1 MHLRNTKNEICL
13 AAFSS
18 RSLKETMTST
28 ADLDYAH
35 AVPIVLG
42 QPPAIEVHGLYVSYG
57 AQPVLED
64 ISFNLP
70 PGQLVGIIGPNG
82 AGKTT
87 LLKALLGLIPRASG
101 SVAVA
106 GTATRRR
113 GGPIAYVPQRDAI
126 NWRFPATVADV
137 VLMGR
142 YGRLGWLQRPGAHDR
157 AIAQRCIEEVGM
169 AGFADRPIAQ
179 LSGGQQQRVFLARAL
194 AQEPEVLLLDEPISG
209 VDAPTQEAILAILA
223 GLAAQGKTL
232 LITTHDLRCNME
244 YFDALLA
251 LNRSLVALG
260 PVAQVLTPAV
270 LTRTYGTQVVLADGT
285 SVALT

>member
-1 MHLRNTKNEICL
+1 MLREYHTSARLSAAQFDTSPALEI
-13 AAFSS
+13 SS
-18 RSLKETMTST
+18 LR
-28 ADLDYAH
+28 A
-35 AVPIVLG
+35 
-42 QPPAIEVHGLYVSYG
+42 SYG

-64 ISFNLP
+64 VSFQLA

-87 LLKALLGLIPRASG
+87 LLKAILGLVPI
-101 SVAVA
+101 VA
-106 GTATRRR
+106 GTITADGAAIARR
-113 GGPIAYVPQRDAI
+113 GGHVAYVPQRDAI

-142 YGRLGWLQRPGAHDR
+142 YGRLGVFKRPSAADR
-157 AIAQRCIEEVGM
+157 AIARRCLHQVGM
-169 AGFADRPIAQ
+169 EDLAARPIAA

-209 VDAPTQEAILAILA
+209 VDAPTQESILRILDN
-223 GLAAQGKTL
+223 LADQGKTL
-232 LITTHDLRCNME
+232 LLTTHDLRCNME
-244 YFDALLA
+244 HFDSLLA
-251 LNRSLVALG
+251 LNRRVMALG
-260 PVAQVLTPAV
+260 PVEQVLTPEV

>member
-1 MHLRNTKNEICL
+1 MDTYRWQNP
-13 AAFSS
+13 
-18 RSLKETMTST
+18 
-28 ADLDYAH
+28 D
-35 AVPIVLG
+35 
-42 QPPAIEVHGLYVSYG
+42 PPALEVRGLRVSYG

-64 ISFNLP
+64 VAFALP
-70 PGQLVGIIGPNG
+70 AGRLVGIIGPNG

-87 LLKALLGLIPRASG
+87 MLKAILGLVPIE
-101 SVAVA
+101 A
-106 GTATRRR
+106 GTITAGGAAIARR
-113 GGPIAYVPQRDAI
+113 GGHVAYVPQRDAI
-126 NWRFPATVADV
+126 NWRFPASVTDV

-142 YGRLGWLQRPGAHDR
+142 YGRLGWLKRPGAEDR
-157 AIAQRCIEEVGM
+157 AIARHCLEQVGM
-169 AGFADRPIAQ
+169 DAFAARPIAA

-209 VDAPTQEAILAILA
+209 VDAPTQEAILAILSS
-223 GLAAQGKTL
+223 LAAQGKTL

-251 LNRSLVALG
+251 LNRRVIALG
-260 PVAQVLTPAV
+260 PVEQVLMPAV